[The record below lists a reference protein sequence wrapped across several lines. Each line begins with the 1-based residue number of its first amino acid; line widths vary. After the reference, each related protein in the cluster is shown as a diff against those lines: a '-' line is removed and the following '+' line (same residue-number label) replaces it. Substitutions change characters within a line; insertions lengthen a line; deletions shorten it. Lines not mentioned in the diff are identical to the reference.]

1 MDKYFN
7 RNDIVNG
14 YKIVTMIG
22 QGRYGIAYLAINKFG
37 QKCVVKQLRNEMLK
51 ITRDSAIYEERI
63 LKTLNSSRF
72 PKFISEFRDEFRQG
86 YLLEY
91 IDGIVFHDLINKEGH
106 EFTREEIY
114 EAALQLLE
122 LAEILHSQGIVH
134 RDIRT
139 PNVILM
145 KNNQLALIDFGL
157 ARFIKSGYSVKTDY
171 WYIGD
176 FLLQLYY
183 STYNNIINKF
193 ERPWFEELDLTT
205 QERIFL
211 RRLMGLDR
219 RYRSISEIRNQ
230 LYKII
235 RLNSR
240 ITMYQ

>member
-7 RNDIVNG
+7 INDIVNG
-14 YKIVTMIG
+14 YRIINIIG

-37 QKCVVKQLRNEMLK
+37 EKCVVKQLRNEMLK
-51 ITRDSAIYEERI
+51 LTKNSIVYEKKI
-63 LKTLNSSRF
+63 LKMLNDSRF
-72 PKFISEFRDEFRQG
+72 PRFISEFKDDFREG

-91 IDGIVFHDLINKEGH
+91 IDGIVFHDLINRGH
-106 EFTREEIY
+106 EFIREEIY
-114 EAALQLLE
+114 ETALQLLE
-122 LAEILHSQGIVH
+122 LAETLHNEGIVH

-157 ARFIKSGYSVKTDY
+157 ARFIKSTHSINTDY

-183 STYNNIINKF
+183 TTYNNKINEF
-193 ERPWFEELDLTT
+193 QRPCFEELDLTI
-205 QERIFL
+205 QEKVL
-211 RRLMGLDR
+211 LKRLMGLGR
-219 RYRSISEIRNQ
+219 RYRSIDEIRNQ

-235 RLNSR
+235 RLNST
-240 ITMYQ
+240 ISIYQ

>member
-7 RNDIVNG
+7 INDIVNG
-14 YKIVTMIG
+14 YRIINIIG

-37 QKCVVKQLRNEMLK
+37 EKCVVKQLRNEMLK
-51 ITRDSAIYEERI
+51 LTKNSIVYEKKI
-63 LKTLNSSRF
+63 LKMLNDSRF
-72 PKFISEFRDEFRQG
+72 PRFISEFKDEFREG

-91 IDGIVFHDLINKEGH
+91 IDGIVFHDLINRGH

-114 EAALQLLE
+114 ETALQLLE
-122 LAEILHSQGIVH
+122 LVETLHNQGIVH
-134 RDIRT
+134 KDIRT

-157 ARFIKSGYSVKTDY
+157 ARFIKSTHSINTDY

-183 STYNNIINKF
+183 TTYNNKINEF
-193 ERPWFEELDLTT
+193 QRPCFEELDLTI
-205 QERIFL
+205 QEKVL
-211 RRLMGLDR
+211 LKRLMGLGR
-219 RYRSISEIRNQ
+219 RYRSIDEIRNQ

-235 RLNSR
+235 RLNST
-240 ITMYQ
+240 ISIYQ

>member
-1 MDKYFN
+1 MDRYFN
-7 RNDIVNG
+7 INDIVNG
-14 YKIVTMIG
+14 YRIINIIG

-37 QKCVVKQLRNEMLK
+37 EKCVVKQLRNEMLK
-51 ITRDSAIYEERI
+51 LTRNSIIYEKKI
-63 LKTLNSSRF
+63 LKMLNDSRF
-72 PKFISEFRDEFRQG
+72 PRFISEFKDEFREG

-91 IDGIVFHDLINKEGH
+91 IDGIVFHDLINRGH

-114 EAALQLLE
+114 ETALQLLE
-122 LAEILHSQGIVH
+122 LAETLHNQGVVH

-157 ARFIKSGYSVKTDY
+157 ARFIKSTHSINTDY

-183 STYNNIINKF
+183 TTYNNKINEL
-193 ERPWFEELDLTT
+193 ERPWFEELDLTI
-205 QERIFL
+205 QEKVL
-211 RRLMGLDR
+211 LKRLMGLGR
-219 RYRSISEIRNQ
+219 RYRSIDEIRNQ

-235 RLNSR
+235 RLNST
-240 ITMYQ
+240 ISMYQ

>member
-7 RNDIVNG
+7 INDIVNG
-14 YKIVTMIG
+14 YRIINIIG

-37 QKCVVKQLRNEMLK
+37 EKCVVKQLRNEMLK
-51 ITRDSAIYEERI
+51 LTKNSIVYEKKI
-63 LKTLNSSRF
+63 LKMLNDSRF
-72 PKFISEFRDEFRQG
+72 PRFISEFKDDFREG

-91 IDGIVFHDLINKEGH
+91 IDGIVFHDLINRGH

-114 EAALQLLE
+114 ETALQLLE
-122 LAEILHSQGIVH
+122 LVETLHNQGIVH
-134 RDIRT
+134 KDIRT

-157 ARFIKSGYSVKTDY
+157 ARFIKSTHSINTDY

-183 STYNNIINKF
+183 TTYNNKINEF
-193 ERPWFEELDLTT
+193 QRPCFEELDLTI
-205 QERIFL
+205 QEKVL
-211 RRLMGLDR
+211 LKRLMGLGR
-219 RYRSISEIRNQ
+219 RYRSIDEIRNQ

-235 RLNSR
+235 RLNST
-240 ITMYQ
+240 ISIYQ